1 MFIVP
6 KKACPEY
13 RVKEL
18 FNIGEIYLRI
28 TTMIP
33 IDVLIKA
40 YARNLEIIKMQTQNL
55 SHQDSLIQ
63 LPFRSNCFN
72 WVVGHLLTNRCNI
85 FLLLEAEDLLPGA
98 DLSHYERESEPIQSE
113 GDGVLPLEELISHLE
128 ETQINLS
135 KLLEGETLE
144 SLQRPVEYRRGGEKP
159 LAEWLFFLYFHDC
172 YHVGQTELLRQAAGT
187 DDKII

>member
-1 MFIVP
+1 
-6 KKACPEY
+6 
-13 RVKEL
+13 
-18 FNIGEIYLRI
+18 
-28 TTMIP
+28 MIP

-63 LPFRSNCFN
+63 LPFRSNCLN

-85 FLLLEAEDLLPGA
+85 FQLLEAEDLLPGA

-144 SLQRPVEYRRGGEKP
+144 SLQRPVEYRRGVEKP
-159 LAEWLFFLYFHDC
+159 LAE
-172 YHVGQTELLRQAAGT
+172 
-187 DDKII
+187 